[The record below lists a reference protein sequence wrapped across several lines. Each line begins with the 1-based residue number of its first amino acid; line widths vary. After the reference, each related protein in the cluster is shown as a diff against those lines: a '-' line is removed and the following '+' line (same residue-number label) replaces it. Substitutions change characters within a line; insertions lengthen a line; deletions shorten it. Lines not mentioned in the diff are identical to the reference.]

1 MIKLPWVSRE
11 RFDEER
17 ARAQKAE
24 EALEAMRAKF
34 LDYLE
39 RHPAALPVIGENTD
53 LGKIQPIAGRPT
65 IANVISF
72 ANQSAFAAAQVPGAK
87 GVAAQ
92 LEEARLKLM
101 RVKRE
106 ANGG

>member
-1 MIKLPWVSRE
+1 MKFPWVSRE
-11 RFDEER
+11 RFEEER
-17 ARAQKAE
+17 SRAQKAE
-24 EALEAMRAKF
+24 SDLEALRAKF

-39 RHPAALPVIGENTD
+39 RHPAALPVIGAETD
-53 LGKIQPIAGRPT
+53 LSKIQPISGRPT
-65 IANVISF
+65 IANVIGF
-72 ANQSAFAAAQVPGAK
+72 ANQSAYAAAQVPGAK

-92 LEEARLKLM
+92 LDEMRTKLL

>member
-1 MIKLPWVSRE
+1 MKLPWVSRE

-17 ARAQKAE
+17 SRAVKAE

-39 RHPAALPVIGENTD
+39 RHPASSMIIGEDTD

-65 IANVISF
+65 IANVIAI
-72 ANQSAFAAAQVPGAK
+72 ANRDAYKAAQVPGAK

-92 LEEARLKLM
+92 LEEARTNLL
-101 RVKRE
+101 RIKRE

>member
-1 MIKLPWVSRE
+1 MRFPWVSRE

-17 ARAQKAE
+17 SRAVKAE
-24 EALEAMRAKF
+24 ADLEALRAKF

-39 RHPAALPVIGENTD
+39 RHPAALPVIGAETD
-53 LGKIQPIAGRPT
+53 LSKIQPISGRPT
-65 IANVISF
+65 IANVIGF
-72 ANQSAFAAAQVPGAK
+72 ANQSAYAAAQVPGAK

-92 LEEARLKLM
+92 LDEMRARLL
-101 RVKRE
+101 RTKRE

>member
-1 MIKLPWVSRE
+1 MNFPFVSRE

-17 ARAQKAE
+17 ARALKAE
-24 EALEAMRAKF
+24 DALEALRVKF

-39 RHPAALPVIGENTD
+39 RHPAALPVIGEDTD
-53 LGKIQPIAGRPT
+53 LGKIQPITGRPT

-72 ANQSAFAAAQVPGAK
+72 ANQSAFTAAQVPGAK

-92 LEEARLKLM
+92 IEEARLKLM

>member
-1 MIKLPWVSRE
+1 MSFFPFVSRE

-17 ARAQKAE
+17 ARALKAE
-24 EALEAMRAKF
+24 DALEALRLKF

-39 RHPAALPVIGENTD
+39 RHPAALPVIGEDTD

-87 GVAAQ
+87 GAAAQ
-92 LEEARLKLM
+92 LDEARLKMM
-101 RVKRE
+101 RTKRE

>member
-1 MIKLPWVSRE
+1 MRFPWVSRE

-17 ARAQKAE
+17 SRAQKAE
-24 EALEAMRAKF
+24 TDLEALRTKF

-39 RHPAALPVIGENTD
+39 RHPAALPVIGAETD
-53 LGKIQPIAGRPT
+53 LSKIQPIQGRPT
-65 IANVISF
+65 IANVIGF
-72 ANQSAFAAAQVPGAK
+72 ANQSAYAAAQVPGAK

-92 LEEARLKLM
+92 LDEMRARLL
-101 RVKRE
+101 RTKRE

>member
-1 MIKLPWVSRE
+1 MKFPWVYRE

-17 ARAQKAE
+17 ARVQKAE
-24 EALEAMRAKF
+24 EALEALRLKF

-39 RHPAALPVIGENTD
+39 RHPAALPVIGADTD

-87 GVAAQ
+87 GAAAQ
-92 LEEARLKLM
+92 LEEERMKMM

>member
-1 MIKLPWVSRE
+1 MSFLPFVSRE
-11 RFDEER
+11 RFEEEHK
-17 ARAQKAE
+17 RAQKAE
-24 EALEAMRAKF
+24 DALEALRVKF

-39 RHPAALPVIGENTD
+39 RHPAAMPVIGAETD
-53 LGKIQPIAGRPT
+53 LSKIQPISGRPT
-65 IANVISF
+65 IANVIGF

-92 LEEARLKLM
+92 IEEARQKIT